1 MEEMNRGID
10 QAHGLYLITD
20 GRSTRSGTGA
30 LLGAVEKALEGGVRF
45 VQLREKELPAK
56 ELLRLARALREL
68 TASFGARL
76 VVNDRV
82 DVAILSDADG
92 VHLGATS
99 VSATDARI
107 LLGAEKLIGVSTHSY
122 EEALDAREDGADFI
136 TLGPVFGTPSKAA
149 WGDPVGVGL
158 LERVAGSLDVP
169 VYAIGGITPGRVK
182 GVLDAGASG
191 VAVISAVLGR
201 EDVKEG
207 AHEMVA
213 VLSGLKSENPV

>member
-1 MEEMNRGID
+1 MEEMNRDID
-10 QAHGLYLITD
+10 RAHGLYLITD
-20 GRSTRSGTGA
+20 GRSARSGPAA
-30 LLGAVEKALEGGVRF
+30 LLGAMEKALEGGVRF

-56 ELLRLARALREL
+56 EFLRLARALREL

-76 VVNDRV
+76 IVNDRV

-92 VHLGATS
+92 VHLGGRS

-107 LLGAEKLIGVSTHSY
+107 LLGPEKLIGVSTHSY

-136 TLGPVFGTPSKAA
+136 TLGPVFATPSKAA

-158 LERVAGSLDVP
+158 LEKVAASLSIP
-169 VYAIGGITPGRVK
+169 VYAIGGINPERVK
-182 GVLDAGASG
+182 HVLAAGASG

-201 EDVKEG
+201 SDVKEG
-207 AHEMVA
+207 AHEMVSA
-213 VLSGLKSENPV
+213 LIGLESDTPV